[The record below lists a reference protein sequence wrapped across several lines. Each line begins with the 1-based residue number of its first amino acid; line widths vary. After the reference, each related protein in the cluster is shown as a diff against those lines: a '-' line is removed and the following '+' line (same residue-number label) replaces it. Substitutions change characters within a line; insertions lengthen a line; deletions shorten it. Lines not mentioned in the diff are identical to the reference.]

1 MATVEVDV
9 SEQSEAILPAAPTST
24 VKRGGLLDDVRQL
37 AYAWVGLWGVAG
49 EDIGNFYDRCVAR
62 GEQILN
68 ARPPMIQPEV
78 KSSPPDIT
86 VNQPKTAGSRNIRPL
101 SIFNAFGA
109 VESYHFDLNAEGLLP
124 TKQEFD
130 ALNERVEVLAREV
143 DALAKQRE

>member
-1 MATVEVDV
+1 M
-9 SEQSEAILPAAPTST
+9 SEQSEAIISAKPSST
-24 VKRGGLLDDVRQL
+24 ARRGGLLDGVRHL

-49 EDIGNFYDRCVAR
+49 EDIGNFYGRCVAR

-68 ARPPMIQPEV
+68 ARPPIVQPEV
-78 KSSPPDIT
+78 KSPTPDAT
-86 VNQPKTAGSRNIRPL
+86 VKQPKTAGSRNIRPL

-130 ALNERVEVLAREV
+130 ALNERVEALARDV
-143 DALAKQRE
+143 DALAKQRERD